1 MRLSLLLFVSG
12 LLCAQSLKDFEKKVT
27 EFTLPNGL
35 HFVIIERHEA
45 PVLSFNTYA
54 NVGAVDDP
62 NGRTGLA
69 HMFEHM
75 AFKGTDTIGTKN
87 WPLEKK
93 ALDAI
98 EEVYDRLEAE
108 QNKWFRADPKKIQAL
123 EEELKAAI
131 DKADTYVENNEY
143 DRIVESN
150 GGVGLNAG
158 TSEDSTSYYY
168 NFPSNRVELWFLLES
183 ERFLH
188 PVFRE
193 FYKERDVV
201 REERRMRVESSP
213 QGLLLEALLST
224 SFEAHPYKNMPGGWA
239 SDIESFRRP
248 DAEAFYKKYYTPANL
263 TMAIAGD
270 IDPAEAKRLANKYF
284 ARLPKGPAPPLLHT
298 VEPPQ
303 DGEKRARVASP
314 AQPFL
319 AVAYKRPDQYS
330 KDDAALDVLS
340 DILSDGRTGI
350 FYKELVRDKKIALGA
365 ESDATFPGGKYPN
378 LFILFYI
385 PNAGHT
391 VEEGEKEMYAII
403 DRMKKQKVDDESLK
417 RVKTKL
423 RATLIRKLDNNAGL
437 ASELASYSANFG
449 DWRKLFTELDD
460 YEKVTAEDV
469 QRVAQTYLVEKSRTV
484 AYTFVPK
491 EEGARKMKSVLVPL
505 ALLSA
510 LALPAQPLPSYKSL
524 KYPPL
529 KQVKIPEP
537 VEFTLSN
544 GMRIFLLEDHELPV
558 IQGLALV
565 RTGNLFD
572 PPDKRGLADITADVL
587 RTGGTKA
594 KTGDQLMS
602 NSKIW
607 PRRWKATWKNPARR

>member
-1 MRLSLLLFVSG
+1 MRLSLLLLFSG
-12 LLCAQSLKDFEKKVT
+12 LLSAQSLKDFEKKVT

-62 NGRTGLA
+62 SGRTGLA

-108 QNKWFRADPKKIQAL
+108 QNKWFRADPKKIEAL
-123 EEELKAAI
+123 ETELKAAI
-131 DKADTYVENNEY
+131 EKADTYVEPNEY

-158 TSEDSTSYYY
+158 TGEDSTNYYY

-213 QGLLLEALLST
+213 QGELIEALAST
-224 SFEAHPYKNMPGGWA
+224 AFAAHPYKNMPGGWA

-248 DAEAFYKKYYTPANL
+248 DAEAFYKKYYIPGNL

-270 IDPAEAKRLANKYF
+270 IDPVEAKRLALKYF
-284 ARLPKGPAPPLLHT
+284 ARLPKGPASPMVHT
-298 VEPPQ
+298 VEPSQ
-303 DGEKRARVASP
+303 EGEKRARVASP

-340 DILSDGRTGI
+340 DLLSDGRTGI

-365 ESDATFPGGKYPN
+365 ETDATFPGGKYPN
-378 LFILFYI
+378 LFLLFYI

-403 DRMKKQKVDDESLK
+403 DRMKKQKIDDESLK

-423 RATLIRKLDNNAGL
+423 RAGLIRKLDNNAGL
-437 ASELASYSANFG
+437 AAELASYSANFG

-491 EEGARKMKSVLVPL
+491 EEGA
-505 ALLSA
+505 
-510 LALPAQPLPSYKSL
+510 
-524 KYPPL
+524 
-529 KQVKIPEP
+529 
-537 VEFTLSN
+537 
-544 GMRIFLLEDHELPV
+544 
-558 IQGLALV
+558 
-565 RTGNLFD
+565 
-572 PPDKRGLADITADVL
+572 
-587 RTGGTKA
+587 A
-594 KTGDQLMS
+594 K
-602 NSKIW
+602 
-607 PRRWKATWKNPARR
+607 